1 MKNIILQPNEIE
13 EIRKFAIQIADS
25 PYLVDLIASLLYD
38 IVKKGKNDI
47 TDSCIS
53 SIEGID
59 LKDEDEIPIPVVV
72 FLKDNVVKRGRGS
85 TKKVRLARINLFI
98 EMIRKNVLQKIKS
111 ETKISCKEMAMYSE
125 IFNMNYI
132 KAHFSHVDDYNETR
146 FVIAVGLGEED
157 YYGILEGSPEYI
169 DKFYEFFESSYTH
182 QVKHLIE
189 AYNFI
194 YL

>member
-59 LKDEDEIPIPVVV
+59 KDEDEIPVPVVV

-157 YYGILEGSPEYI
+157 YYSILEGSPEYI

>member
-59 LKDEDEIPIPVVV
+59 KDEDEIPVPVVV
-72 FLKDNVVKRGRGS
+72 FLKNNVVKRGRGS

-132 KAHFSHVDDYNETR
+132 KAHFSHVKDYNETR

-157 YYGILEGSPEYI
+157 YYGILESSPEYI

>member
-59 LKDEDEIPIPVVV
+59 KDEDEIPVPVVV

-98 EMIRKNVLQKIKS
+98 QMIRKNVLQKIKS

>member
-1 MKNIILQPNEIE
+1 MKNVILQPNEIE

-38 IVKKGKNDI
+38 ITKKGKNDI
-47 TDSCIS
+47 TDSSIN

-59 LKDEDEIPIPVVV
+59 LKNEDEIPVSIVV
-72 FLKDNVVKRGRGS
+72 FLKNNVVKRGRAG
-85 TKKVRLARINLFI
+85 TKKVRLARISLFI
-98 EMIRKNVLQKIKS
+98 EMIRRNVLQKIKS
-111 ETKISCKEMAMYSE
+111 ETKITCKEIAMYSQ

-132 KAHFSHVDDYNETR
+132 KAHFSHVRDYNETR

-157 YYGILEGSPEYI
+157 HCGILESSSEFI
-169 DKFYEFFESSYTH
+169 DRFYEFFEDSSH
-182 QVKHLIE
+182 GQVEHLIE
-189 AYNFI
+189 AYKFI

>member
-1 MKNIILQPNEIE
+1 
-13 EIRKFAIQIADS
+13 
-25 PYLVDLIASLLYD
+25 
-38 IVKKGKNDI
+38 
-47 TDSCIS
+47 
-53 SIEGID
+53 
-59 LKDEDEIPIPVVV
+59 
-72 FLKDNVVKRGRGS
+72 
-85 TKKVRLARINLFI
+85 
-98 EMIRKNVLQKIKS
+98 
-111 ETKISCKEMAMYSE
+111 MAMYSE

>member
-1 MKNIILQPNEIE
+1 MKTEILTT
-13 EIRKFAIQIADS
+13 
-25 PYLVDLIASLLYD
+25 

-59 LKDEDEIPIPVVV
+59 KDEDEIPVPVVV

-169 DKFYEFFESSYTH
+169 DKFYKFFESSYTH

>member
-47 TDSCIS
+47 TDSCVS

-59 LKDEDEIPIPVVV
+59 KDEDEIPVPVVV

>member
-59 LKDEDEIPIPVVV
+59 KDEDEIPVPVVV

-157 YYGILEGSPEYI
+157 YYGILKGSPEYI

>member
-169 DKFYEFFESSYTH
+169 EKFYDFF
-182 QVKHLIE
+182 
-189 AYNFI
+189 
-194 YL
+194 

>member
-157 YYGILEGSPEYI
+157 YYGILESSPEYI

>member
-47 TDSCIS
+47 TDSFIS

-59 LKDEDEIPIPVVV
+59 KDEDEIPVPVVV

>member
-59 LKDEDEIPIPVVV
+59 KDEDEIPVPVVV